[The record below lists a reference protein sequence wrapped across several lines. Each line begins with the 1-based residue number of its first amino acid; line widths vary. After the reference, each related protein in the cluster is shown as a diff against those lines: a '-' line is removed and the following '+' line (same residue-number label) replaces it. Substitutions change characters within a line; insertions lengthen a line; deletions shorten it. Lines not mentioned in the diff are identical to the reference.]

1 VWLDRIGGPAHGR
14 ELPRKAVEFGVR
26 RIGSLDELDAVVGLR

>member
-1 VWLDRIGGPAHGR
+1 VWLDRIGGP
-14 ELPRKAVEFGVR
+14 EFGVR